1 MGQYIYTRYGV
12 WSSEVIEEGQYVCR
26 YIGEVLTVEA
36 AEARQ
41 DASYIQPPRLSLP
54 SIASLSRSVV
64 HSEHGMSAIRP
75 QFPLYF
81 EKRAIVHGM

>member
-1 MGQYIYTRYGV
+1 MSQKGGTRYGV

-41 DASYIQPPRLSLP
+41 DASYIQPPPRLSLP
-54 SIASLSRSVV
+54 RIAQSLRRS
-64 HSEHGMSAIRP
+64 
-75 QFPLYF
+75 F
-81 EKRAIVHGM
+81 